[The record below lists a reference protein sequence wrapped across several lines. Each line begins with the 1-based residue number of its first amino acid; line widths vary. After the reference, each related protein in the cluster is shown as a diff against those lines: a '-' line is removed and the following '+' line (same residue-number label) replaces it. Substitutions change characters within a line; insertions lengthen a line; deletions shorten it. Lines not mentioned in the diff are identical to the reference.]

1 MAIESRTIA
10 HRHLACNRPN
20 EAAMRYFSRLFAE
33 LDASTATRDKQAA
46 LVRYFVDVSERSAG
60 LDDSAEPLA
69 DQPTREVAD
78 EPERDAAWA
87 VYFLAGGKPRQTVPT
102 RILRDTA
109 RTVAA
114 LPDWLFEESY
124 QAVGDLAETIAHI
137 LPSPSRHTELG
148 LAAWVEGRLLA
159 LKGESA
165 ETIAARLADWWDE
178 LDAVER
184 FLLTKL
190 IGGGFRVG
198 VSKLSVTRALATVS
212 GIDPKIVAHRL
223 MGYTD
228 GRARPSAATYRA
240 LIAPPASDE
249 AEGNASASHEL
260 RGQPYP
266 FFLAHALNEPVE
278 RFDAL
283 LGAIDD
289 WQVEWKY
296 DGIRGQLVVR
306 GGEAFLWSRGEDL
319 VTERFPELAALA
331 ARIPD
336 GTVIDGEI
344 LVWRASDRQPV
355 VPAQA
360 GIRRLGSTT
369 LDSRES
375 ERVRGNDVDKPL
387 DRPAPFADLQTR
399 IGRKT
404 LSKKILA
411 EKPVVLV
418 AYDLLEQDGID
429 LRGEP
434 QALRRTR
441 LEALVEAVFA
451 AVDGLDDTAADPAVD
466 DAPALRLSPV
476 LHADSWSSFA
486 TLRGKARAR
495 GVEGFMLKH
504 RDARYGVGR
513 TKDVGTW
520 WKWKIDP
527 LSVDAVLIYAQR
539 GHGRRASLYTDF
551 TFAVWDRAQDA
562 PADQARTLIPFAKA
576 YSGLTDEEMT
586 RVDAIVKKTTIEKFG
601 PVRSVTPTQ
610 VFELGFEGI
619 QRSTR
624 HKSGIAVRFPRML
637 RWRIDKP
644 VEEADTIASLQT
656 LLDAQ

>member
-10 HRHLACNRPN
+10 HCRLACNRPN
-20 EAAMRYFSRLFAE
+20 ETAMRYFSRLFAE

-60 LDDSAEPLA
+60 LDDSTDPLA
-69 DQPTREVAD
+69 NQPTRDIAD

-109 RTVAA
+109 RTIAA
-114 LPDWLFEESY
+114 LPEWLFEESY

-137 LPSPSRHTELG
+137 LPPPSRHADLG
-148 LAAWVEGRLLA
+148 LAAWIEERLLP
-159 LKGESA
+159 LKGELP
-165 ETIAARLADWWDE
+165 ETIAARLANWWDE
-178 LDAVER
+178 LDTIER

-212 GIDPKIVAHRL
+212 GIDAKIVAHRL

-240 LIAPPASDE
+240 LIAPPASGE

-331 ARIPD
+331 ASIPD

-344 LVWRASDRQPV
+344 LVWRTSDRQPV
-355 VPAQA
+355 LPAQA
-360 GIRRLGSTT
+360 GTQRLGSTT

-375 ERVRGNDVDKPL
+375 ERVRGNDVDNPL

-404 LSKKILA
+404 LSKKILT

-418 AYDLLEQDGID
+418 AYDLLEQDGMD

-434 QALRRTR
+434 QSLRRTR
-441 LEALVEAVFA
+441 LEALVAAVFA
-451 AVDGLDDTAADPAVD
+451 AADPAVKASG

-486 TLRGKARAR
+486 TLRGEARAR
-495 GVEGFMLKH
+495 GVEGFMLKR

-562 PADQARTLIPFAKA
+562 AADQPRTLIPFAKA

-619 QRSTR
+619 QRSAR

-656 LLDAQ
+656 LLDAR